1 MWDGVKGETN
11 NILVLP
17 PSKEFLR
24 RLIRLGVKEIKDT
37 HAQSLRRFKG
47 RHSYLEKMGSSASCL
62 EEVPAEY
69 RELWTPDQWVRPALR
84 VPSSVQIEVILTYH
98 KSTFFFF
105 FTMQFTVN
113 DRIVKPSHHLCL
125 GAFAVFL
132 EVPSWFTANLLA
144 LPGSRNRWSALSVD
158 LLYLEASCK
167 CSLSHMALC
176 TQCPR
181 LRCV

>member
-1 MWDGVKGETN
+1 MHRASEG
-11 NILVLP
+11 
-17 PSKEFLR
+17 SKVGTVTLR
-24 RLIRLGVKEIKDT
+24 RWEVAPAVWRSSTRWLAKKDWWRRVMDQGPRIK
-37 HAQSLRRFKG
+37 
-47 RHSYLEKMGSSASCL
+47 
-62 EEVPAEY
+62 EVPAEY

-113 DRIVKPSHHLCL
+113 DRIVKPSHHFCL